1 MDSAQKHHKMMAE
14 AKKLLN
20 SASYDELNIKKQSVV
35 LCRRKKRPEM
45 PWGRNNIMKEWKTG
59 TIIKIK
65 KSSSGSTTYHIQ
77 YADEYVEKDVPLE
90 IVFQPRPLPKNA
102 SNTDNTFEYTPRK
115 ALNVTLIKAGLP
127 DTALSTLRLDQTIGA
142 CSEKIQDAITN
153 YVKVNIIYYISI
165 ILLYNFPRIKKK
177 VGLF

>member
-1 MDSAQKHHKMMAE
+1 METAQEHHKMMAE

-20 SASYDELNIKKQSVV
+20 SAGEDELNIKKHSVV

-77 YADEYVEKDVPLE
+77 YSDKHVEKDVPLE

-102 SNTDNTFEYTPRK
+102 STADTPFEYTPRK

-153 YVKVNIIYYISI
+153 YVKVTYNYIFS
-165 ILLYNFPRIKKK
+165 
-177 VGLF
+177 